1 MNYFLKKSSRPFA
14 LLLTVCMILT
24 IFAGCGKT
32 RPEKTTEPSEDNQT
46 PPGLVEVKPTEPE
59 TEPPETEPAF
69 DNIAYVSFDLE
80 DSVPVKSS
88 PSSTSRD
95 IGFLDPGTKIEI
107 IKISEYLGED
117 WALIREGWVK
127 AMYLDFNG
135 PDTPDETKPIEN
147 KPDETKPNN
156 TTSIKGT
163 VTSNGL
169 NIRKEPNITSDI
181 VGNYKTGASITILET
196 KNGWGRTDKGWVSM
210 TYVKT
215 EGTTANNNNN
225 NNNNN
230 NTTTNKDGTV
240 YFVTATT
247 LNIRDEANTSGKQ
260 LGSYAMGDK
269 IIVLETKNGWG
280 KTDKGWISMQ
290 YAYKTGATGTNT
302 GRGIVTGN
310 GLNVR
315 SGPGTNYDS
324 VGTVNSG
331 KRVDILEQITI
342 GNTTWGCIGEGW
354 ISLGYV
360 YVDGTKGPGAG
371 TGTVEGD
378 AVNIRSGPGTGYD
391 SVGSLNSGDTVE
403 ILAQFE
409 INGTYWGCI
418 NKGWVCMDYVG
429 VG

>member
-1 MNYFLKKSSRPFA
+1 MYYFLKKSSRPMA
-14 LLLTVCMILT
+14 LLLAVCMILT
-24 IFAGCGKT
+24 MFAGCGKT
-32 RPEKTTEPSEDNQT
+32 KQEENPDPSEDNQI
-46 PPGLVEVKPTEPE
+46 PPGLVEIKPTEAE
-59 TEPPETEPAF
+59 TEPPETEPEY
-69 DNIAYVSFDLE
+69 NNVAYVSFDLE
-80 DSVPVKSS
+80 DPLPVKSS
-88 PSSTSRD
+88 PSSSAKD
-95 IGFLDPGTKIEI
+95 LGFLDPGTQVEI
-107 IKISEYLGED
+107 IKTSDYLGVN
-117 WALIREGWVK
+117 WALIREGWV
-127 AMYLDFNG
+127 MLDYLDTNG
-135 PDTPDETKPIEN
+135 PDTPDETKPED
-147 KPDETKPNN
+147 KPQETTPNN

-169 NIRKEPNITSDI
+169 NIRKEPNVTSDI
-181 VGNYKTGASITILET
+181 VGNYKTGAAVTILET
-196 KNGWGRTDKGWVSM
+196 KNGWGRTDKGWISM

-225 NNNNN
+225 TNT
-230 NTTTNKDGTV
+230 NTTTTKDGAV
-240 YFVTATT
+240 YFVTATQ
-247 LNIRDEANTSGKQ
+247 LNIRDEASTNGKQ
-260 LGSYAMGDK
+260 LGSYALGDK
-269 IIVLETKNGWG
+269 IVILETKNGWG
-280 KTDKGWISMQ
+280 KTDKGWVSMQ

-302 GRGIVTGN
+302 ARGIVTST

-315 SGPGTNYDS
+315 SGPGTGYDS
-324 VGTVNSG
+324 VGTVNYG

-360 YVDGTKGPGAG
+360 YVDGTKGSGAG

-378 AVNIRSGPGTGYD
+378 AVNIRSGPGTTYE
-391 SVGSLNSGDTVE
+391 SVGSLKSGDTIE

>member
-1 MNYFLKKSSRPFA
+1 MYYFLKKSSRPMA
-14 LLLTVCMILT
+14 LLLAVCMILT
-24 IFAGCGKT
+24 MFAGCGKT
-32 RPEKTTEPSEDNQT
+32 KQEENPDPSEDNQI
-46 PPGLVEVKPTEPE
+46 PPGLVAVKPTEAE
-59 TEPPETEPAF
+59 TEPPETEPEY
-69 DNIAYVSFDLE
+69 NNVAYVSFDLE
-80 DSVPVKSS
+80 DPLPVKSS
-88 PSSTSRD
+88 PSSSAKD
-95 IGFLDPGTKIEI
+95 LGFLDPGTQVEI
-107 IKISEYLGED
+107 IKTSDYLGVN
-117 WALIREGWVK
+117 WALIREGWV
-127 AMYLDFNG
+127 MLDYLDTNG
-135 PDTPDETKPIEN
+135 PDTPDETKPED
-147 KPDETKPNN
+147 KPQETAPNN

-169 NIRKEPNITSDI
+169 NIRKEPNVTSDI
-181 VGNYKTGASITILET
+181 VGNYKTGAAVTILET
-196 KNGWGRTDKGWVSM
+196 KNGWGRTDKGWISM

-225 NNNNN
+225 TNT
-230 NTTTNKDGTV
+230 NTTTTKDGTV
-240 YFVTATT
+240 YFVTATQ
-247 LNIRDEANTSGKQ
+247 LNIRDEASTNGKQ
-260 LGSYAMGDK
+260 LGSYALGDK
-269 IIVLETKNGWG
+269 IVILETKNGWG
-280 KTDKGWISMQ
+280 KTDKGWVSMQ

-302 GRGIVTGN
+302 ARGIVTGT

-315 SGPGTNYDS
+315 SGPGTGYDS

-378 AVNIRSGPGTGYD
+378 AVNIRSGPGTTYE
-391 SVGSLNSGDTVE
+391 SVGSLKSGDTIE